1 MDKAYTVKGF
11 GEARLKFAALQTPG
25 DLAGLLGITQGA
37 LFHLAAYPRYTYFR
51 KRTGRRKRRALFRP
65 TPELKSVQKSL
76 NYFLQAV
83 YYPIR
88 PASVHG
94 FVKCPS
100 DVPYKLS
107 ILSNAQC
114 HTGKNYVVSADV
126 FRFFP
131 TISATMVRNVFLSAP
146 FHFNVDLA
154 SALALLCVCRNW
166 LPAGSPVS
174 PVISNLVCIPLD
186 QALERLAEGHGYTY
200 TRYADDLTF
209 SGNEPPG
216 DMFRQQLEMILG
228 QHGFLLNYKKYRV
241 QSRHSRQMVTGL
253 VVNEKVNLP
262 RAYKKKLR
270 AMVHNMEHSV
280 TLQACTFLKKYWLG
294 EIERQY
300 FINMIEGRKRWVKQ
314 VEMFGNHHSP

>member
-1 MDKAYTVKGF
+1 MDKAYTVNGF
-11 GEARLKFAALQTPG
+11 GEASLKFTALQTPG

-65 TPELKSVQKSL
+65 SPELKSVQQSL
-76 NYFLQAV
+76 NYYLQAV

-94 FVKCPS
+94 IVKCPS
-100 DVPYKLS
+100 DVSPKLS
-107 ILSNAQC
+107 ILSNARCQ
-114 HTGKNYVVSADV
+114 TGKNFVINADV

-146 FHFNVDLA
+146 FHFNIDLA

-166 LPAGSPVS
+166 LPTGSPAS

-186 QALERLAEGHGYTY
+186 HALERLAEGHGYTY

-209 SGNEPPG
+209 SGNEKPR
-216 DMFRQQLEMILG
+216 DVFRQQLEMILG
-228 QHGFLLNYKKYRV
+228 QHGFLLNHKKYRV

-262 RAYKKKLR
+262 REYKKKLR
-270 AMVHNMEHSV
+270 AMVHNMEFSV
-280 TLQACTFLKKYWLG
+280 TLQACTFLNTYYLSDHQ
-294 EIERQY
+294 RQY

-314 VEMFGNHHSP
+314 VERIG